1 MLHGTKQSKVEG
13 WVVQVA
19 ATQGKDSDL
28 LQYVFTVGLKI
39 KFWDNRIMIVSTSL
53 KSEAVRTTQKI
64 LKAHVT
70 TNIEQLAQPR
80 HAIITWSVQNWK
92 WLNYCLF
99 HVYTYAC

>member
-39 KFWDNRIMIVSTSL
+39 KF
-53 KSEAVRTTQKI
+53 
-64 LKAHVT
+64 
-70 TNIEQLAQPR
+70 
-80 HAIITWSVQNWK
+80 
-92 WLNYCLF
+92 
-99 HVYTYAC
+99 